1 MHPWNGMRQQAP
13 EKVKTRGRDR
23 REGTLR
29 HIVLAAALL
38 PLVILTAVPSAAQ
51 THSPSSGRTLAAT
64 CTGCHGPAG
73 HSPGAI
79 PSIYGRT
86 EMQIAQAMLDF
97 KNDRRPATMMN
108 RHAKGFSDAEI
119 AAIAKE
125 ISANWR

>member
-1 MHPWNGMRQQAP
+1 MTKPIQLAMLALA
-13 EKVKTRGRDR
+13 
-23 REGTLR
+23 TLA
-29 HIVLAAALL
+29 VSL
-38 PLVILTAVPSAAQ
+38 PAVAQ
-51 THSPSSGRTLAAT
+51 TPVPASGRTLAAT
-64 CTGCHGPAG
+64 CSGCHGPAG
-73 HSPGAI
+73 HSAGEI

-86 EMQIAQAMLDF
+86 ESQIAQAMLDF